1 MLKGVSRA
9 LKGASPAVRVVAAG
23 LAWPAVGVPADTY
36 LSNLLRVP
44 GVVEAIDVVA
54 IHPYTRYVSKAGQ
67 EDVMDRVYETR
78 QIMKA
83 RGAKDRRMW
92 MTEIGWA
99 TGVPDGRFTVSEAEQ
114 RRNLDDLYR
123 SLLSVRKSARLI
135 GAAWF
140 SFQDERVAPG
150 HRDYWGFHNGL
161 FRRDGSAKPAWR
173 TLKLRA
179 LNGY

>member
-1 MLKGVSRA
+1 M
-9 LKGASPAVRVVAAG
+9 GAS
-23 LAWPAVGVPADTY
+23 
-36 LSNLLRVP
+36 LSQRP
-44 GVVEAIDVVA
+44 
-54 IHPYTRYVSKAGQ
+54 SS
-67 EDVMDRVYETR
+67 
-78 QIMKA
+78 
-83 RGAKDRRMW
+83 GATW
-92 MTEIGWA
+92 TI
-99 TGVPDGRFTVSEAEQ
+99 F
-114 RRNLDDLYR
+114 YR